1 MCLEHYKKLVLV
13 YLRCFNLAGF
23 AFDFGCG
30 IGIGSGGIGIDIGI
44 GIGIGFRI
52 GNWPHLTLAFA
63 FHIPRGHIITD
74 ENDQETSIVHVRAVQ
89 ARVH

>member
-52 GNWPHLTLAFA
+52 GFA
-63 FHIPRGHIITD
+63 ATTRRRSCTRL
-74 ENDQETSIVHVRAVQ
+74 EEQETGHKARHRGIWDSRIVS
-89 ARVH
+89 